1 MANNIAI
8 LKNDVFVFR
17 KPPGYFRHLLC
28 NRDSSDNFAIS
39 YINLNA
45 SDSGL
50 HHTVSLMY
58 VGGRH
63 IGFGTT
69 LENKMA
75 APS

>member
-1 MANNIAI
+1 MTSGIGNSVI
-8 LKNDVFVFR
+8 LPTNLHS
-17 KPPGYFRHLLC
+17 G
-28 NRDSSDNFAIS
+28 SS
-39 YINLNA
+39 NLNA

-69 LENKMA
+69 LENKME

>member
-1 MANNIAI
+1 M
-8 LKNDVFVFR
+8 
-17 KPPGYFRHLLC
+17 
-28 NRDSSDNFAIS
+28 IS
-39 YINLNA
+39 YINLNASDSGLHLNA

>member
-1 MANNIAI
+1 MMSFGHFHGTPSIA
-8 LKNDVFVFR
+8 
-17 KPPGYFRHLLC
+17 
-28 NRDSSDNFAIS
+28 
-39 YINLNA
+39 NLNA

-75 APS
+75 DPS

>member
-1 MANNIAI
+1 ALACAFK
-8 LKNDVFVFR
+8 LRTLVVAS
-17 KPPGYFRHLLC
+17 HVL
-28 NRDSSDNFAIS
+28 
-39 YINLNA
+39 NLNA
-45 SDSGL
+45 SDSGLTL

-75 APS
+75 AFS

>member
-1 MANNIAI
+1 MCTTNVNSYMSDSFREPMV
-8 LKNDVFVFR
+8 KYDVVRPFSR
-17 KPPGYFRHLLC
+17 NTADR
-28 NRDSSDNFAIS
+28 
-39 YINLNA
+39 NLNA

-69 LENKMA
+69 LENKME

>member
-1 MANNIAI
+1 MINAR
-8 LKNDVFVFR
+8 V
-17 KPPGYFRHLLC
+17 
-28 NRDSSDNFAIS
+28 
-39 YINLNA
+39 INLNA

-75 APS
+75 APSLRGKN

>member
-1 MANNIAI
+1 MAE
-8 LKNDVFVFR
+8 LSEESRLTGLTD
-17 KPPGYFRHLLC
+17 LC
-28 NRDSSDNFAIS
+28 D
-39 YINLNA
+39 NLNA

-75 APS
+75 DPS

>member
-1 MANNIAI
+1 MEDEESAEGTTQHRINE
-8 LKNDVFVFR
+8 F
-17 KPPGYFRHLLC
+17 YFFPDPDKLVWTH
-28 NRDSSDNFAIS
+28 
-39 YINLNA
+39 YPNLNA

-75 APS
+75 DPS

>member
-1 MANNIAI
+1 MFTSFLRRRRWSFIKA
-8 LKNDVFVFR
+8 
-17 KPPGYFRHLLC
+17 
-28 NRDSSDNFAIS
+28 
-39 YINLNA
+39 NLNA

-69 LENKMA
+69 LKNKMA
-75 APS
+75 APM